1 MNCSLCP
8 FLPGDGGGG
17 CTAIEVVLG
26 LGLGTSGIITVEF
39 VGKTAIAEGQNNPVV
54 SDNIIIMYR
63 SLSHCDKISY

>member
-8 FLPGDGGGG
+8 FLPGDVGSG
-17 CTAIEVVLG
+17 CTAIEVV

-54 SDNIIIMYR
+54 SDNTIIMYR